1 MIVFWSGVIEL
12 VIEFQTREGWEKKQF
27 SKSYYNYLFIILILS
42 TCRNVINRIN
52 IMVIY
57 KYISVDRFLIFFY

>member
-12 VIEFQTREGWEKKQF
+12 VIEFQTRERWEKKQF

-57 KYISVDRFLIFFY
+57 KYISVTGS